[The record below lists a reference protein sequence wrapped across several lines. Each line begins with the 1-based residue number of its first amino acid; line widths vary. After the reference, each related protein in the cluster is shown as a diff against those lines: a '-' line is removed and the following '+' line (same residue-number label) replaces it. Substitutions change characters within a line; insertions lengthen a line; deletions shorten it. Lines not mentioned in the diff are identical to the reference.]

1 MQERRVTIMD
11 KIYTV
16 EEVAEILKI
25 PKSTAYEYVR
35 KHVIPSFKIGKHVH
49 IRSIDLDKSI
59 ERVMC

>member
-1 MQERRVTIMD
+1 MD

-16 EEVAEILKI
+16 EEVADILKI

-35 KHVIPSFKIGKHVH
+35 KHVIQSFKIGKHVR

-59 ERVMC
+59 EQGLN

>member
-1 MQERRVTIMD
+1 MD

-35 KHVIPSFKIGKHVH
+35 KRVIPSFKIGRHVR

-59 ERVMC
+59 EQEMV